1 MVTQVD
7 FVLAERCAD
16 GLVKDRLAILD
27 LSQRCLDLL
36 LQALLEVKLVKRA

>member
-7 FVLAERCAD
+7 FMLAERCAD
-16 GLVKDRLAILD
+16 GLVENRLAILD

-36 LQALLEVKLVKRA
+36 LQTLLEVELVERA